1 MTHASFLSS
10 LTLTAWGG
18 LHMMHLAPLSS
29 FLAVHIHVSLMRVTN
44 LGLWSALL
52 LGSCVTH
59 IVITIVIINSRS
71 LNPPGRGRWP
81 PTTEFGSA

>member
-1 MTHASFLSS
+1 
-10 LTLTAWGG
+10 
-18 LHMMHLAPLSS
+18 MMHFAPLSS

-44 LGLWSALL
+44 LGLWFALL